1 MMFIAFCLVN
11 AVASATADT
20 CPHDYDVLA
29 PCEYEDSADCYWD
42 AANRGNGL
50 GNSFVDIDGLLFSWD
65 GKAN

>member
-11 AVASATADT
+11 GVASATADT

-42 AANRGNGL
+42 AANRGN
-50 GNSFVDIDGLLFSWD
+50 SFVDIDGLLFSWD